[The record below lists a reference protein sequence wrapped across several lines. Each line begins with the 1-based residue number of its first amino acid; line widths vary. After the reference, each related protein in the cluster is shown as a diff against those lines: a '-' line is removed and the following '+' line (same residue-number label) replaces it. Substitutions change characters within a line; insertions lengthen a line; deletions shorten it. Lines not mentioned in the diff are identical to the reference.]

1 MTKIIW
7 DIEDNHNG
15 INTRHEGPISRESL
29 IRLRNNSDK
38 IWLSLSFDE
47 LKLSILQN
55 LEIKKFN
62 GIADLLFNS
71 LKSLADKR
79 SLDKNNESANSS
91 SSS

>member
-1 MTKIIW
+1 M
-7 DIEDNHNG
+7 
-15 INTRHEGPISRESL
+15 
-29 IRLRNNSDK
+29 
-38 IWLSLSFDE
+38 
-47 LKLSILQN
+47 KLSILQN